1 MRITTTRRA
10 AVLLMLFA
18 LLFVGKAN
26 ANNAQEA
33 RKMLDRTWKMVFGPE
48 GCSLNYSVN
57 IIGIYKT
64 QGSIAIKGK
73 KQHFVEKRYCA
84 WNNGKKLYSVDLKK
98 KKVELHNPQSP
109 KRDKY
114 ASKFTY
120 ALNDYNY
127 SWAKSKE
134 GIVITLNAKKG
145 VDSSVKHAKVVLNPK
160 NYYPVSLHIKVA
172 FFWTKVYITNFKAGN
187 ISDRLFDYP
196 AARFKD
202 YIFKNCWPD

>member
-1 MRITTTRRA
+1 MRVTTTRRA

-33 RKMLDRTWKMVFGPE
+33 RKMFDRTWKMVFGPE

-98 KKVELHNPQSP
+98 KKWNCTIRSHQ
-109 KRDKY
+109 
-114 ASKFTY
+114 
-120 ALNDYNY
+120 
-127 SWAKSKE
+127 KE
-134 GIVITLNAKKG
+134 INMLLSLRTHSTTTTIPGQKARKE
-145 VDSSVKHAKVVLNPK
+145 SSSH
-160 NYYPVSLHIKVA
+160 
-172 FFWTKVYITNFKAGN
+172 
-187 ISDRLFDYP
+187 
-196 AARFKD
+196 
-202 YIFKNCWPD
+202 